1 MSAGE
6 PRRFRLSSRA
16 IVRLGFLTAS
26 LVALVLLLQSPV
38 RERFE
43 PELLAQSLLEVRET
57 VQATWYAPLLFIA
70 AFALGGMVFLP
81 ATAFTLSAALF
92 WGWKLGGTYAVI
104 GALLCSAF
112 SFELSRYVLG
122 DVASRILRKRIPRLH
137 RLLDHAGA
145 RTVLIL
151 RLVPGIPFPAFNY
164 GAGLTSLRSRDY
176 LLGSLLGIAVP
187 IYVIS
192 YSADA
197 IFAGTL
203 NRADVAG
210 RLVIAALLMGSL
222 VTVSTLLMRRVRLEE
237 RGVIRPGETIVLDGE
252 SGSLRGGG
260 RGVVAVEEAGE
271 IAKSQG
277 SV

>member
-1 MSAGE
+1 MNEGKQ
-6 PRRFRLSSRA
+6 RRFRLSSRA
-16 IVRLGFLTAS
+16 VARLAFLGAS
-26 LVALVLLLQSPV
+26 FVVLVLLLQSPV

-43 PELLAQSLLEVRET
+43 PQVLAQSLVEARET
-57 VQATWYAPLLFIA
+57 VQATWWAPLLFIA
-70 AFALGGMVFLP
+70 AFAAGGMLFLP

-104 GALLCSAF
+104 GAVLCAAF
-112 SFELSRYVLG
+112 SFELSRYVIG
-122 DVASRILRKRIPRLH
+122 DVASRILRRRIPRLH

-176 LLGSLLGIAVP
+176 LLGSFLGIAVP
-187 IYVIS
+187 IYIIS

-210 RLVIAALLMGSL
+210 RLVIAAVLMGSL
-222 VTVSTLLMRRVRLEE
+222 VAVSSLLMRRVRLEE
-237 RGVIRPGETIVLDGE
+237 KGLIRPEEAIVIDDGLRTFREGE
-252 SGSLRGGG
+252 SGR
-260 RGVVAVEEAGE
+260 VAVEEARE
-271 IAKSQG
+271 IAKS
-277 SV
+277 

>member
-1 MSAGE
+1 MSEGQ
-6 PRRFRLSSRA
+6 PRRFRLSWRA
-16 IVRLGFLTAS
+16 GVRMGFLTVS
-26 LVALVLLLQSPV
+26 FVALLLLLQSPL
-38 RERFE
+38 REKFD
-43 PELLAQSLLEVRET
+43 PEVLARSLLEVRET

-70 AFALGGMVFLP
+70 AFAVGGMLFLP

-92 WGWKLGGTYAVI
+92 WGWKLGGTYAMI
-104 GALLCSAF
+104 GAILCSAF

-122 DVASRILRKRIPRLH
+122 DIASRILRKRIPRLH

-176 LLGSLLGIAVP
+176 LLGSFLGIAVP
-187 IYVIS
+187 IYIIS

-222 VTVSTLLMRRVRLEE
+222 VTVSSLLMRRVRLEE
-237 RGVIRPGETIVLDGE
+237 RGLIRPEEAIVLDGE
-252 SGSLRGGG
+252 SDSLRTGE

-271 IAKSQG
+271 IAKS
-277 SV
+277 

>member
-1 MSAGE
+1 MSEGE
-6 PRRFRLSSRA
+6 EQRRFRLSWKA
-16 IVRLGFLTAS
+16 GVRLGFLAVS
-26 LVALVLLLQSPV
+26 FAVLLLLLQSPL
-38 RERFE
+38 RQSFE
-43 PELLAQSLLEVRET
+43 PEVLGRSLLEVRET
-57 VQATWYAPLLFIA
+57 VQAVWYAPILFIA
-70 AFALGGMVFLP
+70 AFAVGGMLFLP

-104 GALLCSAF
+104 GALLCSAL

-187 IYVIS
+187 VYVIS

-210 RLVIAALLMGSL
+210 RLVIAALLMGGL
-222 VTVSTLLMRRVRLEE
+222 VTVSSLLMRRVRLEE
-237 RGVIRPGETIVLDGE
+237 RGVISPGETIVLEGE
-252 SGSLRGGG
+252 SGSPRRGE
-260 RGVVAVEEAGE
+260 RGVVAVEETGE
-271 IAKSQG
+271 IAKS
-277 SV
+277 